1 MVARQIMGEEEEGIK
16 VRRKE
21 EDSRRRKKEQRLKS
35 TLTNQ
40 QAAAEKTR
48 RVFICHLPE
57 FVSSLV
63 LSRVGRRRPPV
74 DWGNTP

>member
-1 MVARQIMGEEEEGIK
+1 MVLAAVARQVMGEEEEGIK

-21 EDSRRRKKEQRLKS
+21 GRGPSQEEEGTATKS
-35 TLTNQ
+35 TLTDQ

-63 LSRVGRRRPPV
+63 LTRVGPP
-74 DWGNTP
+74 

>member
-1 MVARQIMGEEEEGIK
+1 MLAVVARQVMGEEKKGIK
-16 VRRKE
+16 RRRKE
-21 EDSRRRKKEQRLKS
+21 GRGLPQEEEGTATKS
-35 TLTNQ
+35 TLTDQ

-63 LSRVGRRRPPV
+63 LSRVGRP
-74 DWGNTP
+74 